1 VSPSTVNNQSSGQ
14 VDLEVDCAIPGEFSQ
29 ESVNYITVTAPAEA
43 RAGEPVE
50 LAVTLKSRAATPRE
64 LAKNEVTAEL
74 QLEVRGPS
82 TTTLTVTGLTNP
94 ELIPQGEVV
103 FLDLGSVSFTPE
115 TPGVY
120 EFVPGDHTVVTS
132 DHPVLCKVTAGSG
145 VAAATE
151 VRA

>member
-1 VSPSTVNNQSSGQ
+1 MSPSIVNNQSTGQ

-29 ESVNYITVTAPAEA
+29 ASVNYITVTAPAEA

-50 LAVTLKSRAATPRE
+50 LAVTLKSHAVTPRE

-82 TTTLTVTGLTNP
+82 GTTLTVSGLTNP
-94 ELIPQGEVV
+94 ELIALGEVV
-103 FLDLGSVSFTPE
+103 FLDFGSVSFTPA

-132 DHPVLCKVTAGSG
+132 DHPVLCTVTAGSG
-145 VAAATE
+145 VAASTE